1 LEIRVL
7 SQEDAEAFRT
17 LRLAALKEC
26 PTAFTAD
33 YETNLR
39 LPLSHFAAQIQSS
52 PDKFMVGAFRDPAL
66 VGMGGFYRSE
76 GLKLRHKGNIWSMYV
91 APNLRGSGTGRKVL
105 QEIIA
110 RARAL
115 EGIRQVHLSVIA
127 DNMPARTLYLASGF
141 EIIGREPCAVQVDG
155 KFFDEDR
162 LVLMLR

>member
-7 SQEDAEAFRT
+7 AQDDAEAFRV

-39 LPLSHFAAQIQSS
+39 LPLTHFAAQIQSS
-52 PDKFMVGAFRDPAL
+52 PDKFMVGAFQHRTL
-66 VGMGGFYRSE
+66 VGMAGFYRSE
-76 GLKLRHKGNIWSMYV
+76 GLKVRHKGNIWSMYV
-91 APNLRGSGTGRKVL
+91 APDLRGGGTGRKIL

-115 EGIRQVHLSVIA
+115 EGILQVHLSVVA
-127 DNMPARTLYLASGF
+127 DNVRARTLYRTSGF
-141 EIIGREPCAVQVDG
+141 EIIGHEPCAVQVDG

-162 LVLMLR
+162 LVLVL

>member
-1 LEIRVL
+1 MEIRVL

-17 LRLAALKEC
+17 LRLAALREC

-91 APNLRGSGTGRKVL
+91 APDLRGSGIGRKIL

-127 DNMPARTLYLASGF
+127 DNAPARTLYLASGF
-141 EIIGREPCAVQVDG
+141 ENIGREPCAVQVDG

-162 LVLMLR
+162 LVLMLQ

>member
-7 SQEDAEAFRT
+7 AQDDAEAFRT
-17 LRLAALKEC
+17 LRLAALEEC

-52 PDKFMVGAFRDPAL
+52 PDKFMLGAFHDLAL
-66 VGMGGFYRSE
+66 VGMAGFYRSE
-76 GLKLRHKGNIWSMYV
+76 GSKLRHKGNIWSMYV
-91 APNLRGSGTGRKVL
+91 APDLRGGGTGRKIL

-110 RARAL
+110 RARVL
-115 EGIRQVHLSVIA
+115 EGVRQVHLSVVG
-127 DNMPARTLYLASGF
+127 DNVRARTLYLTTGF
-141 EIIGREPCAVQVDG
+141 EIIGREPRAIQVDG